1 MKQYIVDAFTDKLF
15 CGNQAAVCV
24 LEKWISDELMQNIAK
39 ENNFSE
45 TAFCV
50 KNPDNS
56 YKLRW
61 FTPSSEIDFCG
72 HATLG
77 TSFILFNFYEK
88 NASKITFKTMRGNFF
103 VKQSGE
109 FIEMDFPAFKF
120 TEISVSEKMTDAFG
134 KKPEKAFYDRDLLLV
149 YDDEDF
155 VRNVSPDFEKIKQ
168 LDFTTVA
175 ITSPGKDFD
184 CVSRVFA
191 PKEQINEDPV
201 TGSTHCMIA
210 PYWASRLGKNEIN
223 AYQASSRG
231 GKLKCVVNG
240 ERVLIFGKAV
250 LFSVCE
256 LNVK

>member
-1 MKQYIVDAFTDKLF
+1 MKQYILDAFTDKLF
-15 CGNQAAVCV
+15 HGNQAAVCIMTS
-24 LEKWISDELMQNIAK
+24 WISDDLMQNIAK

-61 FTPSSEIDFCG
+61 FTPGGEIDFCG

-77 TSFILFNFYEK
+77 TSFVLFNFYEK
-88 NASKITFKTMRGNFF
+88 NANKITFRTKSGDFF
-103 VKQSGE
+103 AKKNGD
-109 FIEMDFPAFKF
+109 FIEIDFPAYKF
-120 TEISVSEKMTDAFG
+120 TEIPVSEKMTEAFG
-134 KKPEKAFYDRDLLLV
+134 KKPSKAFYDRDLLLV

-155 VRNVSPDFEKIKQ
+155 IRNVSPDLEKVKQ
-168 LDFTTVA
+168 FDFSIVG
-175 ITSPGKDFD
+175 ITAPAKEYD

-191 PKEQINEDPV
+191 PKIKINEDPV

-210 PYWASRLGKNEIN
+210 PYWANRLKKSEIK
-223 AYQASSRG
+223 AFQASSRG
-231 GKLKCVVNG
+231 GELLCKVG
-240 ERVLIFGKAV
+240 EERVIILGKAV

-256 LNVK
+256 LNIK